1 MSNLTTKQRQPSFE
15 QSRSKLPAATAARQ
29 FKNPLQRTLGN
40 QAVQRLLGPG
50 GSSAGA
56 GGNTSVHN
64 IAAHGTHGAG
74 RQLPFLSQIQRAFGR
89 HDVSHAR
96 AHEGAN
102 AAGAA
107 RSIGASAFTIG
118 HHVAFSS
125 TPDLHTAA
133 HEAAHI
139 VQQRAGVKLAG
150 GVGQAGDVYE
160 RHADAVADR
169 VVRGQG
175 SEDLLNQ
182 FAPATGSATAGLGR
196 SIQKKEQPTPY
207 GKFEDV
213 YYNKLTNTKDEEIGC
228 EMYLRFTPNEKVDA
242 SKIALVQIVKSY
254 KEGASNTVDETKQ
267 KQSLTSGAGKDFHID
282 RLSSS
287 RNPIYGAS
295 QGADKD
301 KDKLEGW
308 DVGPKVTPMTED
320 QRKQYEKDHGIK
332 GVKYTADSKAQVGWR
347 KKSGNDW
354 VTQAAELDDWPMLP
368 NTVGKKN
375 SGQVFETT
383 ALAVEGTQKNSY
395 YGSVQWGWERD
406 DKAAFKLIDFKLVS
420 KGAPSAIF
428 MASSELWNKSKTSG
442 GEETIDLPTFEIFKP
457 SKEVEATSGAD
468 KIKLTVTDRVQVIS
482 KGAKATDPWKVKVV
496 DGPSTGKEVTV
507 DGTALVK
514 E

>member
-1 MSNLTTKQRQPSFE
+1 
-15 QSRSKLPAATAARQ
+15 
-29 FKNPLQRTLGN
+29 
-40 QAVQRLLGPG
+40 
-50 GSSAGA
+50 
-56 GGNTSVHN
+56 
-64 IAAHGTHGAG
+64 
-74 RQLPFLSQIQRAFGR
+74 
-89 HDVSHAR
+89 
-96 AHEGAN
+96 
-102 AAGAA
+102 
-107 RSIGASAFTIG
+107 
-118 HHVAFSS
+118 
-125 TPDLHTAA
+125 
-133 HEAAHI
+133 
-139 VQQRAGVKLAG
+139 
-150 GVGQAGDVYE
+150 
-160 RHADAVADR
+160 
-169 VVRGQG
+169 
-175 SEDLLNQ
+175 
-182 FAPATGSATAGLGR
+182 
-196 SIQKKEQPTPY
+196 
-207 GKFEDV
+207 
-213 YYNKLTNTKDEEIGC
+213 
-228 EMYLRFTPNEKVDA
+228 MYLRFTPNEKVDA